1 MPRAHDSGVGGAG
14 DGPPISRRG
23 WVRLGVAMVAAAVV
37 AFAPPASGQDGHGDG
52 MLPPGDWTEEQ
63 QMFLHD
69 LIERTEATLPAFSDP
84 DELAAM
90 GFVNFGVTAPGG
102 WDHWTNQA
110 WIDDEHVLDPEHP
123 ESLVFRYTENGG
135 YELEAAMFFLPSRY
149 DLTNIP
155 EDLAWVPGW
164 HQHPELCVW
173 PDGTFAG
180 LANGDGTCSSG
191 APSDMPPMMHV
202 WIVDNACGHRFGGV
216 GVGGLDCDVS
226 HGHGTTT
233 TEQDGHGTTTT
244 EHDGHDTT
252 TTTIGQNANPSPSR
266 PVTPTARPVRADPDF
281 TG

>member
-1 MPRAHDSGVGGAG
+1 
-14 DGPPISRRG
+14 
-23 WVRLGVAMVAAAVV
+23 MVAAAAV
-37 AFAPPASGQDGHGDG
+37 AFAPPASGQGPGDDGL
-52 MLPPGDWTEEQ
+52 LPPGDWTEEQ

-69 LIERTEATLPAFSDP
+69 LIERTEAALPAFGNP

-123 ESLVFRYTENGG
+123 ESLVFRYTDNGG
-135 YELEAAMFFLPSRY
+135 YELEAAMFFLPSQY

-155 EDLAWVPGW
+155 DEFAWLPGW
-164 HQHPELCVW
+164 HTHPELCVW

-202 WIVDNACGHRFGGV
+202 WITHNACDHRFGGV

-226 HGHGTTT
+226 HDHGPTT
-233 TEQDGHGTTTT
+233 TEHDDHGTTTT
-244 EHDGHDTT
+244 EHDDDRARRPRPDDDPARRPRRDHDHDRAERHPDPEAT
-252 TTTIGQNANPSPSR
+252 GDAEGSARARR
-266 PVTPTARPVRADPDF
+266 PGLHGVARPPAERDCRRR
-281 TG
+281 